1 MRRSKRLQ
9 AKKTVTSSENEG
21 SRQDETGVIET
32 LESTSKEN
40 DYIALKTTNSEDEEE
55 NDEQVFCVDRI
66 GSSQDELLANAGNS
80 SSLSET
86 DEFLSIPDEFKRK
99 VKE

>member
-21 SRQDETGVIET
+21 SSQDETGVIET

-66 GSSQDELLANAGNS
+66 GSSQDELQANAGNS

>member
-9 AKKTVTSSENEG
+9 AKNTVTSSENEG
-21 SRQDETGVIET
+21 SSQDETGVIET

-40 DYIALKTTNSEDEEE
+40 DYIALKTTNSEEEE

>member
-1 MRRSKRLQ
+1 MKEVVKMKLELLKHLSSPLKKMITLRWKLQ
-9 AKKTVTSSENEG
+9 T
-21 SRQDETGVIET
+21 
-32 LESTSKEN
+32 
-40 DYIALKTTNSEDEEE
+40 EDEEE

>member
-21 SRQDETGVIET
+21 SSQDETGVIET

-40 DYIALKTTNSEDEEE
+40 DYIALKTTNSEE